1 MVDMLDG
8 DMYGGSEVPERL
20 PVEAHSRAV
29 AGGAGA
35 TAAVAGG
42 AGAGVAVAVAGGAG
56 VAVAVAVAGG
66 AGVAVEVPPLAAVAH
81 LGSAPVHHHHPW
93 GVGGQACGQE

>member
-56 VAVAVAVAGG
+56 VAV
-66 AGVAVEVPPLAAVAH
+66 EVPPLAAVAH